1 MEQAKQSIINFF
13 VAYGIQIVGALII
26 IACGLIAARW
36 LGNVV
41 QRWLTRKE
49 LEPPV
54 RSLIVRVVH
63 LLVVGF
69 ALVMAL
75 EKFGVNI
82 AALVAGI
89 GVAGVGIGLAMQG
102 VLSNLVAGLTIIF
115 TKPFRIG
122 DFVELVGVD
131 GRVDTI
137 ELFST
142 TLVHADL
149 SRVVIPNRKIV
160 GEILH
165 NYGTIRQLDLKVG
178 VAYGTDLDRAL
189 SIIRDVVNRNA
200 RVLKNPAPVV
210 GAAALADSSIVI
222 AVKPWVALAD
232 YGPAQA
238 EINQAILE
246 RYRENQIQIALP
258 LREVRFLNNLPS
270 GTAVG

>member
-1 MEQAKQSIINFF
+1 MEQAKQTIINFV
-13 VAYGIQIVGALII
+13 VAYGFQILGALII
-26 IACGLIAARW
+26 LAIGLIAARW
-36 LGNVV
+36 LGNMV
-41 QRWLTRKE
+41 QRWLVRKQ
-49 LEPPV
+49 LDQPV
-54 RSLIVRVVH
+54 RSLIVRVVQ
-63 LLVVGF
+63 LLVLAF
-69 ALVMAL
+69 TLVMAL

-89 GVAGVGIGLAMQG
+89 GVAGVGVGLAMQG
-102 VLSNLVAGLTIIF
+102 VLGNLVAGLTIIF

-122 DFVELVGVD
+122 EYVELAGVD
-131 GRVDTI
+131 GQVELI

-142 TLVHADL
+142 TLVHGDR

-165 NYGTIRQLDLKVG
+165 NYGIIRQLDLKVG
-178 VAYGTDLDRAL
+178 VAYGTDLSRAL
-189 SIIRDVVNRNA
+189 SIMREVLNSNP
-200 RVLKNPAPVV
+200 RVLQDPRPVV
-210 GAAALADSSIVI
+210 GTAALAEFSIVI

-258 LREVRFLNNLPS
+258 QREVRFLNNISS
-270 GTAVG
+270 GTGAK

>member
-1 MEQAKQSIINFF
+1 MEQAKQTIINFF

-36 LGNVV
+36 LGNIV
-41 QRWLTRKE
+41 QRWLERKQ

-63 LLVVGF
+63 LLVVAF

-102 VLSNLVAGLTIIF
+102 VLGNLVAGLTIIF

-122 DFVELVGVD
+122 DYVALVGVD
-131 GRVDTI
+131 GQVQSI

-142 TLVHADL
+142 TLVHADR

-165 NYGTIRQLDLKVG
+165 NYGTIRQFDLRVS
-178 VAYGTDLDRAL
+178 VAYGTDLNRAVA
-189 SIIRDVVNRNA
+189 IIREVLNRNA
-200 RVLKNPAPVV
+200 RVLKDPVPGV
-210 GAAALADSSIVI
+210 GIAALADSAIVI
-222 AVKPWVALAD
+222 AVNPWVALAD

-238 EINQAILE
+238 EVNQAILE

-258 LREVRFLNNLPS
+258 QREVRLLNNPPS
-270 GTAVG
+270 GRAAG

>member
-1 MEQAKQSIINFF
+1 
-13 VAYGIQIVGALII
+13 
-26 IACGLIAARW
+26 
-36 LGNVV
+36 
-41 QRWLTRKE
+41 
-49 LEPPV
+49 
-54 RSLIVRVVH
+54 
-63 LLVVGF
+63 
-69 ALVMAL
+69 
-75 EKFGVNI
+75 
-82 AALVAGI
+82 
-89 GVAGVGIGLAMQG
+89 
-102 VLSNLVAGLTIIF
+102 LTIIF

-122 DFVELVGVD
+122 DYVELAGVD
-131 GRVDTI
+131 GQVETI
-137 ELFST
+137 ELFAT

-222 AVKPWVALAD
+222 AVKPWVAVAD

-238 EINQAILE
+238 EINQAIFE
-246 RYRENQIQIALP
+246 RYRENQIAIALP
-258 LREVRFLNNLPS
+258 QREVRFLNNLPS

>member
-1 MEQAKQSIINFF
+1 
-13 VAYGIQIVGALII
+13 
-26 IACGLIAARW
+26 
-36 LGNVV
+36 
-41 QRWLTRKE
+41 
-49 LEPPV
+49 
-54 RSLIVRVVH
+54 
-63 LLVVGF
+63 LVLAF
-69 ALVMAL
+69 TLVMAL

-122 DFVELVGVD
+122 DYVELVGVD
-131 GRVDTI
+131 GQVETI
-137 ELFST
+137 ELFAT
-142 TLVHADL
+142 TLVHGDR

-165 NYGTIRQLDLKVG
+165 NYGTIRQVDLKVG

-189 SIIRDVVNRNA
+189 SIIRDVLNLNA
-200 RVLKNPAPVV
+200 RVLKEPAPVV
-210 GAAALADSSIVI
+210 GTAALADSSIVI
-222 AVKPWVALAD
+222 AVNPWVALAD
-232 YGPAQA
+232 YGSAQA

-258 LREVRFLNNLPS
+258 QREVRFLNNAPS
-270 GTAVG
+270 LERGQT